1 MKINLR
7 GKETELNIELG
18 CNYAIFENSFEKII
32 FINGVEKGLE
42 NHIFNNKED
51 IIDYLSNNNDI
62 VLLEQLMVLF
72 SQYIKFDIAKI
83 LITCKDLKG
92 GELSKYVE
100 INSYIYD
107 ITITYNNITV
117 EV

>member
-7 GKETELNIELG
+7 GTETELNIELG
-18 CNYAIFENSFEKII
+18 YNFAIFENEFERIVI
-32 FINGVEKGLE
+32 INGIEKRLE
-42 NHIFNNKED
+42 NHIFNHKEE
-51 IIDYLSNNNDI
+51 IIEYLNNNIDI

-72 SQYIKFDIAKI
+72 SQYIRFDVAKI
-83 LITCKDLKG
+83 LITCKDLRG

-107 ITITYNNITV
+107 ISITYNNITV

>member
-7 GKETELNIELG
+7 GTETELNIELG
-18 CNYAIFENSFEKII
+18 YNFAIFENEYERIVV
-32 FINGVEKGLE
+32 INGIEKRLE
-42 NHIFNNKED
+42 NHIFNHKED
-51 IIDYLSNNNDI
+51 IIDYLSNNTDI

-72 SQYIKFDIAKI
+72 SQYIKFDVAKI
-83 LITCKDLKG
+83 LIYCKDLKG
-92 GELSKYVE
+92 GELQKYIE

>member
-7 GKETELNIELG
+7 GTETELNIELG
-18 CNYAIFENSFEKII
+18 YNFAIFENEYERIVV
-32 FINGVEKGLE
+32 INGIEKRLE

-51 IIDYLSNNNDI
+51 IIDYLSNNTDI

-72 SQYIKFDIAKI
+72 SQYIRFDVAKI
-83 LITCKDLKG
+83 LIYCKDLKG
-92 GELSKYVE
+92 GELQKYIE

>member
-1 MKINLR
+1 MKIQLR
-7 GKETELNIELG
+7 GTEAELNVELG
-18 CNYAIFENSFEKII
+18 QNYAIFENSFERLVI
-32 FINGVEKGLE
+32 INGVEKRLE
-42 NHIFNNKED
+42 NHIFNNKEE
-51 IIDYLSNNNDI
+51 IIKYLDNNTDI

-72 SQYIKFDIAKI
+72 SQYIKFDVAKI
-83 LITCKDLKG
+83 LIYCKDLKG
-92 GELSKYVE
+92 GELEKYIE